1 MLAVGP
7 SGPSR
12 SARITRIISALA
24 DSMRTD
30 PTHAS
35 GPCTK
40 SASIFRYSFLNKSDC
55 ENIVSVQVMM
65 VVGPSGQTLR
75 GLRVFELPSRI
86 PIARTLSPYKSCWHL
101 ASRPLK
107 LCADYENC
115 NVGCNSSWSAYSD
128 YVHLVQL
135 QAKLAIA
142 PGMPQSAAHDRRP
155 QAVDLCRKSCAAA
168 SRRSSPSS

>member
-1 MLAVGP
+1 MQAMLVVGP

-12 SARITRIISALA
+12 SAQITRIISALA
-24 DSMRTD
+24 DSVRTD
-30 PTHAS
+30 RTHAS
-35 GPCTK
+35 GPCTN
-40 SASIFRYSFLNKSDC
+40 SVCIFRILFFGIN
-55 ENIVSVQVMM
+55 
-65 VVGPSGQTLR
+65 
-75 GLRVFELPSRI
+75 

-101 ASRPLK
+101 APRTLK

-115 NVGCNSSWSAYSD
+115 NVGCNSSWSACSD